1 VGPGTLIDLD
11 LEPAGTRP
19 SGPAPGPRW
28 RRGLAV
34 AVATA
39 ACATALVSST
49 ALPAARL
56 VETATIGNLPVVT
69 ERVAGARLFV
79 LGGAGDGAGDGA
91 ARLTAFRLAD
101 GGRLW
106 QTPVAVNPAARV
118 EVVGDTVLLTA
129 DGTVAL
135 DAGSGRLLWRSDLPR
150 VSMAV
155 RDGRVLVAAL
165 LDRPDPAGPSLSI
178 HAPLLL
184 RALNLRTGQP
194 VWSYQVPG
202 GWLTA
207 LPADPADTDPPDR
220 FVVIAPDGQAS
231 AVDLATGAVR
241 ANATIPVTQ
250 AALDENTAGP
260 WLALLGNQLVVGYL
274 RQGNPALTVYRTD
287 TLAPQW
293 TVTVPTLNVAA
304 NRCAPLLCLSDT
316 RGVRAVAAA
325 TGTGVWA
332 RNGTAWFGVVDGW
345 LYDAPQP
352 FQPGSARLVDPVTTR
367 TVLDLGR
374 WRLSTQT
381 PGQPPLFEWVEK
393 DSGRIWLGLLTAGPR
408 IQVLGAVT
416 GLPQDTCDLDGS
428 YVACVTTTQQV
439 RIWRYRSVP

>member
-1 VGPGTLIDLD
+1 MEPGTLIDLD
-11 LEPAGTRP
+11 LDPAGTRQ
-19 SGPAPGPRW
+19 SGREPGPRW
-28 RRGLAV
+28 RRGLAL
-34 AVATA
+34 ALATA
-39 ACATALVSST
+39 VCATALVSST

-56 VETATIGNLPVVT
+56 VEVATIGDVPVAT
-69 ERVAGARLFV
+69 EQVAGARLFV
-79 LGGAGDGAGDGA
+79 LAAGDGA
-91 ARLTAFRLAD
+91 ARLTAYRLAD

-106 QTPVAVNPAARV
+106 QTPVAVNPAAGI
-118 EVVGDTVLLTA
+118 EVVGDTVLLNA
-129 DGTVAL
+129 DVTVAL

-155 RDGRVLVAAL
+155 HDGRVLVAAL
-165 LDRPDPAGPSLSI
+165 LDRPDPAAPSLSI
-178 HAPLLL
+178 HAPLLV

-207 LPADPADTDPPDR
+207 LPADPADADPSDR

-274 RQGNPALTVYRTD
+274 RQGSPALTVYRTD

-293 TVTVPTLNVAA
+293 TVMVPTLNVAVH
-304 NRCAPLLCLSDT
+304 RCAPLLCLSDT
-316 RGVRAVAAA
+316 RGVRGVAAA
-325 TGTGVWA
+325 TGTAVWA
-332 RNGTAWFGVVDGW
+332 ANGAAWFGQVDGW
-345 LYDAPQP
+345 IYDAPQP
-352 FQPGSARLVDPVTTR
+352 SQPGSARLIDPVTEHI
-367 TVLDLGR
+367 VLELGQ
-374 WRLSTQT
+374 WRLSAQA
-381 PGQPPLFEWVEK
+381 PGRPPLFEWVEK
-393 DSGRIWLGLLTAGPR
+393 DSGRTWLGLLTAGPR

-416 GLPQDTCDLDGS
+416 GLAQDSCGLGDS
-428 YVACVTTTQQV
+428 YLACLTIPRQL
-439 RIWRYRSVP
+439 RIWRLSAPP